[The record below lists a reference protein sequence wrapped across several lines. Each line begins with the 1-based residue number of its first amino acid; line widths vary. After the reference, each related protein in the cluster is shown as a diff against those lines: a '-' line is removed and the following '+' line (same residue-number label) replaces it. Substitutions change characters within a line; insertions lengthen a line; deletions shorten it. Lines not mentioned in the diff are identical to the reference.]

1 MKAATRPGAAAAR
14 LAETLRMAMHAH
26 MNAELDI
33 AEPLYRRVLK
43 LQPAHPD
50 ALHYLG
56 VLLHQR
62 GRGDEAVILLG
73 RALRL
78 TPLHADAH
86 CNLGN
91 IHKEHARH
99 AEAEACYRRAL
110 ALAPDHPQALG
121 NLAIVLEALE
131 RVDEAR
137 EAYQAWLARMPG
149 DARGHYQ
156 FGRFLCSHPRERA
169 DVEQAVEHFRGA
181 FALDAGQLRVLEAL
195 GMALYGLER
204 IEEAAA
210 VYRDWAAREQDN
222 PIPRHML
229 AACGAAE
236 APARAGDDYVR
247 ELFDGFAA
255 SFDEQLVKNLGYRAP
270 QALIDVLAPVLAM
283 KDEGKHEREGEGEPA
298 GLDILD
304 AGCGT
309 GLCGPLLRAHAR
321 ELSGVDL
328 SEGMLDQARRR
339 GGYDRLVNAELTAF
353 LQAHPQSWDLIV
365 SADTLV
371 YFGELEA
378 LLAAAHAALRPGG
391 HFAFSVETLPGEAA
405 GHALSPSGRYRH
417 GRAYLDAV
425 LVGAGFVEVHV
436 EAKALRREAGRWVDG
451 GVVRARRAH

>member
-14 LAETLRMAMHAH
+14 LAETLRMAMQAH

-137 EAYQAWLARMPG
+137 EAYQAWLARMPA

-156 FGRFLCSHPRERA
+156 FGRFLCSHPRECA

-283 KDEGKHEREGEGEPA
+283 KHEGEREGEGEAA

-353 LQAHPQSWDLIV
+353 LHAHPQSWDLIV

-371 YFGELEA
+371 YFGALEA

-425 LVGAGFVEVHV
+425 LAGAGFVEVHV

-451 GVVRARRAH
+451 GVVRARRAR